1 MTHALNAAA
10 VLYAAQQAGKSQ
22 AQQNY
27 EGCLNQISILED
39 DLKRIHAHTAMC
51 REAGRSPPTGLLT
64 QQIDAENELAA
75 KRIELRKAGE
85 TFRAEQ
91 ATKAAETAK
100 ATEAK
105 AKARHSHVATVAVS
119 ARQNAAAA
127 DAAIEAFETALAN
140 LHANLTDLQRNEA
153 ATSGFSANA
162 ASLAQNALGKRPLGR
177 DLELRGS
184 WASNGKTISAQ
195 LEGLLKHG

>member
-10 VLYAAQQAGKSQ
+10 VLHTAQQAGKSQ

-27 EGCLNQISILED
+27 EGCLNQIGVLED
-39 DLKRIHAHTAMC
+39 DLKRVHSYVAMC

-64 QQIDAENELAA
+64 QQIDAENELAS

-91 ATKAAETAK
+91 AIKAAETAK

-105 AKARHSHVATVAVS
+105 AKTRRSHVATVAVS
-119 ARQNAAAA
+119 ARQHAATA
-127 DAAIEAFETALAN
+127 DAAIDALEAALAN

-177 DLELRGS
+177 DLELRGA